1 MIIRNQKDFISYQ
14 FYDCGHV
21 TVWLELPDP
30 PMAAIPVG
38 LTNVGTFVATFG
50 IFHEV
55 GHELEAGYEAWSMS
69 SQISWISTCFNYAQ
83 LEDIRDWWFWD
94 VMGCFVA
101 AL

>member
-69 SQISWISTCFNYAQ
+69 SQISWISTCFSYAQ
-83 LEDIRDWWFWD
+83 LGDIRDWWFGMLWD
-94 VMGCFVA
+94 V
-101 AL
+101 L